1 VTRAIV
7 LAGGEG
13 TRLRPYTA
21 VIPKP
26 LMPIGDRPILEIVL
40 LQLKRAGFTNVVLSL
55 GYRADLIVAFF
66 GDGSNFG
73 LEIEYVREDT
83 PLGTVGALALV
94 GGLDEPFLVMNGD
107 VLTDL
112 DYAELLRRHADS
124 DALITI
130 ATVRKHVEIT
140 LGIPRMSG
148 DGSGRLVDFLEKPGI
163 DVDASMGVYGVSPDV
178 LKYIQPH
185 EKLDFPDLVHR
196 LLTAGESVRAW
207 SPGGDWLDIGRHED
221 YDQAMAEFER
231 MRDRLVPEPAV
242 ARR

>member
-26 LMPIGDRPILEIVL
+26 LMPIGDRPILGIVL
-40 LQLKRAGFTNVVLSL
+40 LQLKHAGFTNVVLSI
-55 GYRADLIVAFF
+55 GYRADLIEAFF

-73 LEIEYVREDT
+73 LEIEYVREDK

-94 GGLDEPFLVMNGD
+94 DDLDEPFLVMNGD

-112 DYAELLRRHADS
+112 DYAELLRRHTGS
-124 DALITI
+124 DALVTI

-140 LGIPRMSG
+140 LGIPRMAS

-163 DVDASMGVYGVSPDV
+163 DVEASMGVYGMSSDV

-185 EKLDFPDLVHR
+185 ERLDFPDLVHR
-196 LLTAGESVRAW
+196 LLNADESVRAW
-207 SPGGDWLDIGRHED
+207 SPGGYWLDIGRHED
-221 YDQAMAEFER
+221 YDQATAEFDS
-231 MRDRLVPEPAV
+231 MRHRLVPEPAV
-242 ARR
+242 VPR